1 MKRLSASLLH
11 RIVYPLLASWVI
23 ASAPGAQERP
33 PFVVERI
40 EILGNDRTKEEVI
53 IRSMDLRRGDVLTP
67 KRLVASQRDLYRTR
81 LFRTV
86 HVSSRPGTSEGKA
99 IVVVY
104 VDEKRFGDI
113 SAGGEYSELDGFT
126 LVSDVRYVN
135 LRGEGKKI
143 GVSYDLGE
151 RRRGWGGTY
160 ADPYLF
166 GSRYSLLIDLHAS
179 AFERDLYPDVELAL
193 RKSQRLGQPLNPSM
207 RSPAWNGVYKLGRLG
222 GSVGFGRDLGGGYG
236 AIFKY
241 SAEEVDVRWLR
252 KPEASGPYSDEIDDS
267 RGRDALVMVGMEFRK
282 TLQEPLHRRPQ
293 AELAASFDYSPVFLG
308 SVSHFARLR
317 VSATEHIPLVAGH
330 VLSLGCKAGSL
341 LWTPPFYER
350 IFLDGEYQLRG
361 FERRA
366 IGPEGG
372 TKMLSVEVVYTVP
385 AGRFGRFY
393 LFGEAANVW
402 VKGQD
407 IKLRDLD
414 GAFGIGVSLLNRVEF
429 SFGFG
434 PRSLIVRT
442 HRLGGISAGV

>member
-1 MKRLSASLLH
+1 MKRLASSLL
-11 RIVYPLLASWVI
+11 LGGLTACVI
-23 ASAPGAQERP
+23 WGAVTAQERP
-33 PFVVERI
+33 PFIVERI

-53 IRSMDLRRGDVLTP
+53 IRSMDLKQGDALTP
-67 KRLVASQRDLYRTR
+67 NRLAASQRDLYRTR

-86 HVSSRPGTSEGKA
+86 HVSSKPGTSDGKA

-104 VDEKRFGDI
+104 VDEKRFGDVNV
-113 SAGGEYSELDGFT
+113 GGEYSELDGFT
-126 LVSDVRYVN
+126 FVSDVRYVN
-135 LRGEGKKI
+135 LLGEGKKI

-179 AFERDLYPDVELAL
+179 SFERDLYPDTELAF
-193 RKSQRLGQPLNPSM
+193 RKAQRRGQSIDPSV
-207 RSPAWNGVYKLGRLG
+207 RNPAWNGVYRLGRLG

-236 AIFKY
+236 AVFKY

-252 KPEASGPYSDEIDDS
+252 PPSAFGPYALEVQDS
-267 RGRDALVMVGMEFRK
+267 RGRDALVMIGVAFQK
-282 TLQEPLHRRPQ
+282 VPQEPLHRLPQ
-293 AELAASFDYSPVFLG
+293 AEVTASLDYSPVFLG
-308 SVSHFARLR
+308 SVSHFARLGF
-317 VSATEHIPLVAGH
+317 SAAEYIPLPARH
-330 VLSLGCKAGSL
+330 VLSLGFKAGAL
-341 LWTPPFYER
+341 LQAPPFYER
-350 IFLDGEYQLRG
+350 IFLDGDNQLRG

-372 TKMLSVEVVYTVP
+372 TRMLSVDATYSVP
-385 AGRFGRFY
+385 VGRFGRFY

-414 GAFGIGVSLLNRVEF
+414 GAFGVGVSLLNRIEL

-442 HRLGGISAGV
+442 PRIGGISAGI